1 MTSLVAIGRL
11 VTDRK
16 AGLRSLVVKVQA
28 ALFLVALLAPVSAW
42 AGFDRPR
49 AFGGVSVFPSDLIVL
64 AAIGSFFVLRYL
76 STENEQPHML
86 NTLILKWP
94 LLLLAVCLL
103 PGIWRGHER
112 YGEGLVT
119 QPVRLVFYA
128 GLAAAMTE
136 LTARQGLR
144 LVTVGLYAI
153 AFWQSILAVYHI
165 VTGTSQTPINILSTG
180 GTRVL

>member
-49 AFGGVSVFPSDLIVL
+49 AFGGVSVFPSDLVVL

-76 STENEQPHML
+76 S
-86 NTLILKWP
+86 
-94 LLLLAVCLL
+94 
-103 PGIWRGHER
+103 
-112 YGEGLVT
+112 
-119 QPVRLVFYA
+119 
-128 GLAAAMTE
+128 
-136 LTARQGLR
+136 
-144 LVTVGLYAI
+144 
-153 AFWQSILAVYHI
+153 S
-165 VTGTSQTPINILSTG
+165 
-180 GTRVL
+180 